1 MLQLNRRSMNIN
13 LWAKKGKVSV
23 QILSDSNPNTAPTIT
38 VDITSPQIVFDST
51 SNIIKI
57 IETK

>member
-1 MLQLNRRSMNIN
+1 MNIN